1 MAYSEMATRAAGY
14 TVLYTDWNAIVD
26 NFNALSV
33 GFVPGGRLCGV
44 TADPAGDSPST
55 ATLYYTPYLHNGVK
69 LYDGANWVYYNFS
82 EISLSL
88 AGLTDAYNHD
98 VFLYNNSGTLT
109 LETTQWTNATT
120 RATAITRQDGVYVR
134 SGSTGRLYLGT
145 IRASATGQTIDSV
158 AFRYIWNMYNRI
170 DKDVAITEATNSWT
184 YATDAWRS
192 LNNNIANSIGVVC
205 GLNEGLLDVVMTI
218 MAGGA
223 AAVVSMNL
231 DGAGIGPVSAYTT
244 GSDVDPLTVRWVGK
258 VGLGYHF
265 LALSENAAGGTTVT
279 FYGDNN
285 NPADLQSG
293 AEGRWTC

>member
-1 MAYSEMATRAAGY
+1 MAYAELTNRATGDV
-14 TVLYTDWNAIVD
+14 VLEADHDQIRE
-26 NFNALSV
+26 NFDALSI
-33 GFVPGGRLCGV
+33 GMTPGGRLCGV

-88 AGLTDAYNHD
+88 TGLTDAYNHD
-98 VFLYNNSGTLT
+98 VFLYNNAGTLT

-170 DKDVAITEATNSWT
+170 VKNVLITDTTDSWT
-184 YATDAWRS
+184 YSTATWRS
-192 LNNNIANSIGVVC
+192 WNNNIGNSIGMVRGLDENLTDVTFTAIYSGGHPVVS
-205 GLNEGLLDVVMTI
+205 LNV
-218 MAGGA
+218 GGA
-223 AAVVSMNL
+223 GKGSLASYGSSSSDIDLLSVRYCAKP
-231 DGAGIGPVSAYTT
+231 GIGY
-244 GSDVDPLTVRWVGK
+244 R
-258 VGLGYHF
+258 F
-265 LALSENAAGGTTVT
+265 LALSELVLTGTTT
-279 FYGDNN
+279 FYGDATSANI
-285 NPADLQSG
+285 QSG
-293 AEGRWTC
+293 ASGYVKC